1 MEIEKEALVSLN
13 KDDQSIALGEL
24 QELYSAVVEVY
35 NRLKNNQL
43 TEKMRDCLL
52 PIIEHHIAEASEIL
66 GFDSNS
72 AKNIKERHADLRQ
85 ANLRIHELEQL
96 LAQKTSIVGL
106 KELFHSIE
114 MALYDWW
121 KGFGFNLVTDHEF
134 GFFGYKGRFCL
145 DTRTISFAAR
155 QPVTDEIANRL
166 GEMID
171 EGFEFE
177 QEDRDEYVLLDTQNN
192 RDKVDKILKSK
203 FKSARIVEWHNHLI
217 HEKNN
222 FRLRDFIAYIGN
234 LSELKELMM
243 ERSVSNN
250 E

>member
-1 MEIEKEALVSLN
+1 LRFSRLK
-13 KDDQSIALGEL
+13 
-24 QELYSAVVEVY
+24 SAGKTGKKGGRSKMKFY
-35 NRLKNNQL
+35 NRQVLH
-43 TEKMRDCLL
+43 D
-52 PIIEHHIAEASEIL
+52 A
-66 GFDSNS
+66 
-72 AKNIKERHADLRQ
+72 LR
-85 ANLRIHELEQL
+85 
-96 LAQKTSIVGL
+96 
-106 KELFHSIE
+106 
-114 MALYDWW
+114 
-121 KGFGFNLVTDHEF
+121 
-134 GFFGYKGRFCL
+134 L
-145 DTRTISFAAR
+145 DTRMISFAAR
-155 QPVTDEIANRL
+155 QPVTDEEKIANRL
-166 GEMID
+166 GKMID